1 MQVAVSGGGRCAWL
15 RVSAWPIALLL
26 VLWLGSGPLLAN
38 EVEQSTRA
46 LIEAKIQELQASNL
60 SAEQQKP
67 LLSQLDNA
75 LKWLASAD
83 SYDAQTRSFQDAL
96 QQAPLEAEQLRL
108 TLEQERL
115 LPDEPLLARGQ
126 HQDLATVEAELRAEQ
141 ARSSDLN
148 TQLTVLRQQI
158 DGASAQQKAAQAR
171 QRELRLALTGPEVLA
186 SDGGGLEDQVFK
198 LASAGQRQAQQAE
211 LRMLDAALASE
222 TVRAS
227 RRAAERNLLE
237 YQLSVS
243 SARSTKLLQLQ
254 QRLQNSV
261 EQQALKAAAALLDRI
276 SRQAPE
282 LGDYAQRNRELAE
295 LSAALA
301 AEIGEANAEAEATQ
315 QRLDELTADTRLV
328 QRRLAAGGR
337 RDVIGQMML
346 AQLDRLANT
355 DNLERQIQ
363 QRNEMMADHGMQRI
377 DADEESRDLRDG
389 GLYRVLHWPDYGSW
403 PSQRQRLADQLVDQ
417 RQQLLDKINGRF
429 EELGLRLVETNART
443 RELIDQ
449 TVALEQFLI
458 GQLMWVHDYSYL
470 NLSGLMSQLAMLFN
484 PHHWWQLPSALW
496 HGLSSSPL
504 LVAALLLWLLLLG
517 AQMRLRQMAEQLHR
531 TPLPISEERV
541 SHSLRSL
548 GLGILRALPM
558 PAALALVAGL
568 LSVAPERSDFLHG
581 LERGLDFSSR
591 VLFCLL
597 LLDQLTRHR
606 GFARRF
612 LKWPA
617 RPLELFQAE
626 WRWFVPVAAISI
638 FVSVFAVRT
647 DFGSRGGPLAVVGI
661 FTFALALLVIG
672 WRLQQRVLNDA
683 DVGVR
688 LALKAGLAVTV
699 GVLLLPLFG
708 ATLALKMFTVALM
721 RSIALVVLIKITAD
735 LIKRWL
741 LNLRF
746 RVAQRAREQ
755 QRLREQQGEDGG
767 ADGVAEPDSTQSLS
781 VGHEKLLM
789 LCRTA
794 AYVAGL
800 WLIWAPSL
808 PALNLFDSMVLWTV
822 TDGSGVG
829 MRAITLFDL
838 LLALVTVVVT
848 YMATRYLP
856 SLVQVIVLERMSIS
870 TGVRYATTMLLQYAV
885 IAVGASHFFTS
896 LGWEWSQLQW
906 LVAALGVGIGFGLQ
920 EIVANFISGLILL
933 FERPISVG
941 DLVTVDGNDGVVKR
955 INIRATVIET
965 FDRKELFVPNKDLI
979 TKQVIN
985 WTHTDSVVRVLVE
998 VGIAYGSD
1006 VRQAMALVEAVAR
1019 SHPNVL
1025 AEPEPVVSFDSFGD
1039 NALLLTLRCYV
1050 AEERLRVATELRLA
1064 INEQL
1069 AAAGI
1074 DIAFPQRDLH
1084 VEFKGPLQL
1093 SRPQDKGRG

>member
-1 MQVAVSGGGRCAWL
+1 MRLLTRRSRSEWL
-15 RVSAWPIALLL
+15 MGVGWLLALWLAAWP
-26 VLWLGSGPLLAN
+26 VLADEGMAAA
-38 EVEQSTRA
+38 RA
-46 LIEAKIQELQASNL
+46 RIDAKLQELQASNL
-60 SAEQQKP
+60 SEEQQKP
-67 LLSQLDNA
+67 LRSQLDSA
-75 LKWLASAD
+75 LKWLASVD
-83 SYDAQTRSFQDAL
+83 SYNDQSRSFQEAL
-96 QQAPLEAEQLRL
+96 QQAPLQAEQLRL
-108 TLEQERL
+108 SLEQERL
-115 LPDEPLLARGQ
+115 LPAEPLLAKGQ

-141 ARSSDLN
+141 ARGNGLSD
-148 TQLTVLRQQI
+148 QLTALRQQI
-158 DGASAQQKAAQAR
+158 DGAPARVSAAQAR
-171 QRELRLALTGPEVLA
+171 QRELRQALAEPEVVA
-186 SDGGGLEDQVFK
+186 SGGSGLEGQVLQ
-198 LASAGQRQAQQAE
+198 LANDARRQALQAE
-211 LRMLDAALASE
+211 LRLLEAELASE
-222 TVRAS
+222 SARAS

-237 YQLSVS
+237 YQLTLS
-243 SARSTKLLQLQ
+243 SERSTRLLQLQ
-254 QRLQNSV
+254 QQLQNSV
-261 EQQALKAAAALLDRI
+261 EQQALKTATALLERI
-276 SRQAPE
+276 SQQVPE
-282 LGDYAQRNRELAE
+282 LADYARRNRQLAE
-295 LSAALA
+295 LAAELA
-301 AEIGEANAEAEATQ
+301 AEIGDANAEAEAAQ
-315 QRLDELTADTRLV
+315 QRLDELAADTRLV

-355 DNLERQIQ
+355 DALERQIQ
-363 QRNEMMADHGMQRI
+363 QRNELMADHGLQRI
-377 DADEESRDLRDG
+377 DADEESRELRDG
-389 GLYRVLHWPDYGSW
+389 GLYRVLHWPDYGQW
-403 PSQRQRLADQLVDQ
+403 PPQRQRQADQLVAQ
-417 RQQLLDKINGRF
+417 RQQLLDKINARF
-429 EELGLRLVETNART
+429 EELGLRLVETNAKA
-443 RELIDQ
+443 RELIEQ
-449 TVALEQFLI
+449 TVALEKFLI
-458 GQLMWVHDYSYL
+458 GQLLWVHDYSFL
-470 NLSGLMSQLAMLFN
+470 NPGGLLAQLAVLLK
-484 PHHWWQLPSALW
+484 PSHWWQLPIALW

-504 LVAALLLWLLLLG
+504 LVAATLAWLLLLVG
-517 AQMRLRQMAEQLHR
+517 QRRLQQLADQLHR

-548 GLGILRALPM
+548 GLGLLRALPI
-558 PAALALVAGL
+558 PAGL
-568 LSVAPERSDFLHG
+568 GLISGLLAAAPEQSDFLHG
-581 LERGLDFSSR
+581 LERGLGYVSR
-591 VLFCLL
+591 VLLGLL
-597 LLDQLTRHR
+597 LLDQLTRPR
-606 GFARRF
+606 AFARRF

-617 RPLELFQAE
+617 RPLELFRLE
-626 WRWFVPVAAISI
+626 WRWFMPVAAVSI
-638 FVSVFAVRT
+638 FVSVFAVST

-661 FTFALALLVIG
+661 FIFALAMLVLG
-672 WRLQQRVLNDA
+672 WRLRQRVLHEA
-683 DVGVR
+683 SPSVQWT
-688 LALKAGLAVTV
+688 LKIGLLVTA

-721 RSIALVVLIKITAD
+721 RSIGLVVLVKMSAD

-746 RVAQRAREQ
+746 RVAQRARERQ
-755 QRLREQQGEDGG
+755 REQAAEDGG
-767 ADGVAEPDSTQSLS
+767 TTPDAELADTQSLS

-789 LCRTA
+789 LCRTT

-808 PALNLFDSMVLWTV
+808 PALNLFDSMVLWSV
-822 TDGSGVG
+822 ADSSGAG

-885 IAVGASHFFTS
+885 IAVGASQFFTT

-985 WTHTDSVVRVLVE
+985 WTHTDSVVRVLIE

-1006 VRQAMALVEAVAR
+1006 VRQAMALVAGVAR
-1019 SHPNVL
+1019 NHPNVL

-1050 AEERLRVATELRLA
+1050 AEERLRVSTELRLA

-1093 SRPQDKGRG
+1093 ARPHGQG